1 MKERRIRVVMVA
13 PDDLPRVVWM
23 PVSLEAFRIA
33 VNMGAEEYGDV
44 KAMKIDDDIYIL
56 YHRFGCF
63 AGLEGNRMVGN
74 RIISGTFYVV
84 AADKDGY
91 PRSLTRKEAQ
101 KYMSMFWDMPDF
113 DSIDVIRAQMK
124 SFEDEIEK
132 LDEYVDI

>member
-13 PDDLPRVVWM
+13 PDDLPRDVWM
-23 PVSLEAFRIA
+23 PVSLQAFRAA

-63 AGLEGNRMVGN
+63 AGLEGNRMIGN

-84 AADKDGY
+84 AADEDGY
-91 PRSLTRKEAQ
+91 PRSLTTKEAQ
-101 KYMSMFWDMPDF
+101 KYMSVFWDIPDF
-113 DSIDVIRAQMK
+113 DSIDVIRAQIR

-132 LDEYVDI
+132 LDEFVDI

>member
-13 PDDLPRVVWM
+13 PDDLPRAVWM

-33 VNMGAEEYGDV
+33 VNAGAEEYGDV
-44 KAMKIDDDIYIL
+44 KAMKVDDDIYVI

-84 AADKDGY
+84 AADEDGY
-91 PRSLTRKEAQ
+91 PRSLTTKEAQ
-101 KYMSMFWDMPDF
+101 KYMSVFWDIPDF
-113 DSIDVIRAQMK
+113 DSIDVIRAQLR
-124 SFEDEIEK
+124 SFEDEIDK
-132 LDEYVDI
+132 LEEYVNC

>member
-13 PDDLPRVVWM
+13 PNDLPIMIWM
-23 PVSLEAFRIA
+23 PVSLQTFRAA
-33 VNMGAEEYGDV
+33 VNIGAEEEGDV
-44 KAMKIDDDIYIL
+44 RARKVDDNIYAL

-63 AGLEGNRMVGN
+63 AGLESNRMVGN
-74 RIISGTFYVV
+74 RIISGTFYIV

-91 PRSLTRKEAQ
+91 PRSLTKKEAQ

-113 DSIDVIRAQMK
+113 DSIDVIRAQIR

-132 LDEYVDI
+132 LDEFVDI